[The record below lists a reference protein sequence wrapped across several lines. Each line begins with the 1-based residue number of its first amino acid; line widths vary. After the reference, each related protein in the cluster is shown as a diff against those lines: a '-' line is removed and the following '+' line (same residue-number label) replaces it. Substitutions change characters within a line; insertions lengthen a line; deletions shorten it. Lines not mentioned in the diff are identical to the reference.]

1 MKKKSFIQKL
11 LATCVVAIC
20 FSCAAFAQVHIT
32 DRTGLENIKND
43 LSGSYVLDNDI
54 NLSESNWVP
63 LGNFTGTLDGA
74 GHVIFSLTIKKADA
88 AAFFST
94 ISGTA
99 AIKNLGF
106 ENASVIDAT
115 GARTAVIAAF
125 LEGNAVIENCYI
137 ANSTIGG
144 RWCVGSFVGR
154 VRNITDNGNAAI
166 RNCYSSA
173 NIYIHDYSGGAGQCG
188 GIIGNIYDGNK
199 LIVENCYFSGI
210 IQRILGNNSE
220 GQIGGIVG
228 WIGQDN
234 VQTITNYTV
243 RNNVNLA
250 PYLLSNY
257 GKHRI
262 SSTRNDEVAVNN
274 PAPGPNYSLSTTVVS
289 SYNAWTDY
297 NAIIATDGAQ
307 YGSAKKDGENIPDGD
322 ANAKAQNFYETTLG
336 WDFTNLWEIETGGSY
351 PKFQWADETRPSF
364 VKVPVS
370 PIALTISASVDL
382 SKYIFSGRGLPLT
395 FTKESTN
402 ISLNGSVVSFAS
414 GVNISTVETVTV
426 TVQEGS
432 LTPTTTLQISL
443 VPNVIHITDRAG
455 LEAIGTDVTTLSA
468 SYILDNDIDLS
479 GTNWTPLGTTNSGFT
494 GILDGGGHIIFNMTP
509 TAQDGTAFFT
519 KIQGNAVVKNLGFE
533 NANVDGGWNVREAV
547 LTGYMANNALIENC
561 YVANST
567 VKGRWHVG
575 SFVGRMD
582 GNGTII
588 RNCYSSAY
596 LSTPE
601 STQDLDAENTGHV
614 AGIVGVL
621 NAAGCKVENCY
632 FSGIIQRNAS
642 VRLPNEGQT
651 AGIVAWNNNS
661 ANIIT
666 NNVNLAPYLLS
677 NTGKYRIS
685 SVQGNPLPTSVNDP
699 SGPNYSLS
707 TTIVSTPGNWEN
719 IENVIATTDDQYGLN
734 QRHGLD
740 IPGGDANAKTQDFY
754 ETMLGWDFDAVWT
767 INEGKSYPVFNWEN
781 DAPHFVV
788 PNPEINLTVIA
799 PVDLSKYIFSG
810 RGLPLTFSTT
820 SNQIALE
827 GSVVSFTQSI
837 TEEDTVVVSV
847 QEGVLTPTY
856 SLQIILEPG
865 LFTAIQTEDNPAV
878 SIITEEG
885 RIQAAFEGTTSVKLH
900 SITGVLIDD
909 TMTNGVYIYKAQQG
923 IYILSVGEKSYKVI
937 VK

>member
-1 MKKKSFIQKL
+1 MKKSLIQKL

-20 FSCAAFAQVHIT
+20 SFGAAFAQVHIT
-32 DRTGLENIKND
+32 DRTGLENIKNG
-43 LSGSYVLDNDI
+43 LGGSYVLDNDI
-54 NLSESNWVP
+54 DLSGSNWVP

-74 GHVIFSLTIKKADA
+74 GHVIFGLTITKSDA

-94 ISGTA
+94 ISGNA
-99 AIKNLGF
+99 SVKNLGF

-115 GARTAVIAAF
+115 GARTAVITAF

-154 VRNITDNGNAAI
+154 ARNITNNGNAAI

-173 NIYIHDYSGGAGQCG
+173 YVYIVDYNGGAGQCG
-188 GIIGNIYDGNK
+188 GIIGNIYDGDK
-199 LIVENCYFSGI
+199 MIVENCYFSGI
-210 IQRILGNNSE
+210 IQRILGNNAE

-234 VQTITNYTV
+234 AQTINNYTV
-243 RNNVNLA
+243 KNNVNLA

-262 SSTRNDEVAVNN
+262 SSTRSDEVAVNN

-289 SYNAWTDY
+289 SYNDWTNY
-297 NAIIATDGAQ
+297 SAIIATDGAQ
-307 YGSAKKDGENIPDGD
+307 YGLTKKDGENIPDGD
-322 ANAKAQNFYETTLG
+322 ANAKVQNFYETTLG
-336 WDFTNLWEIETGGSY
+336 WDFTNLWKIETGGSY
-351 PKFQWADETRPSF
+351 PKLQWADETRPYF

-395 FTKESTN
+395 FTKESTK

-414 GVNISTVETVTV
+414 GVSISTVETVTV

-443 VPNVIHITDRAG
+443 VPNVIHITNRVG
-455 LEAIGTDVTTLSA
+455 LEAIGTNVTTLSA

-479 GTNWTPLGTTNSGFT
+479 GANWTPLGTTSNGFT

-519 KIQGNAVVKNLGFE
+519 KIQGNAIVKNLGFE

-596 LSTPE
+596 LSTPV
-601 STQDLDAENTGHV
+601 STQDIDAENTGHV

-632 FSGIIQRNAS
+632 FSGIIQRNVS

-685 SVQGNPLPTSVNDP
+685 SVQGNPLSTSANDP

-719 IENVIATTDDQYGLN
+719 TENIIATTDDQYGLTK
-734 QRHGLD
+734 RHGLD
-740 IPGGDANAKTQDFY
+740 IPGGDANAKTQNFY
-754 ETMLGWDFDAVWT
+754 KTILGWDFDAVWT
-767 INEGKSYPVFNWEN
+767 INEGNSYPVFNWEN
-781 DAPHFVV
+781 GAPHFVV
-788 PNPEINLTVIA
+788 PNPEINLTVSA

-820 SNQIALE
+820 SNKIALE
-827 GSVVSFTQSI
+827 GSVVSITQSI
-837 TEEDTVVVSV
+837 PEEETVVVSV
-847 QEGVLTPTY
+847 QEGSLTPAY
-856 SLQIILEPG
+856 SLQITLKPG
-865 LFTAIQTEDNPAV
+865 VITSIQTENAPAV
-878 SIITEEG
+878 NIIAGEG
-885 RIQAAFEGTTSVKLH
+885 RIQVAFEGILSVKLY
-900 SITGVLIDD
+900 SADGALINE
-909 TMTNGVYIYKAQQG
+909 TMANSVYARKIKQG
-923 IYILSVGEKSYKVI
+923 IYILSVGDKSYKVI
-937 VK
+937 VR